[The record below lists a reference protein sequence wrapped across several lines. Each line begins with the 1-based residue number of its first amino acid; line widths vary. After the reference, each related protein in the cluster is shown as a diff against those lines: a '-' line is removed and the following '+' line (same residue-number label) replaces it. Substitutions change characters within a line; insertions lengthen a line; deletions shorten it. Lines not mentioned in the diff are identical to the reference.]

1 MENGSEIVEK
11 VGVING
17 ESLANSNGSTHN
29 GDDNSY
35 GIADEKSVDVDLHE
49 AKPVDYSGLSKKEF
63 VGLLKEAA
71 TKNDFKKADEL
82 IRDIKPLFDDIR
94 LRERSEAL
102 AKFKEEGG
110 NEDDFFYKGDEW
122 DAAFDIYLKSIRDNR
137 QRHFKELED
146 QKNSNLFAK
155 NEILERLRHLV
166 DGEDTEH
173 SLRQFKEIQK
183 EWKGVGP
190 VPQAHIKT
198 LWANYNAL
206 VDRFYDQR
214 SIYFELKELDRKK
227 NLELKYDLVARA
239 EKLLSETEL
248 GNAVKEL
255 NELHNEFRHV
265 GPVPLEEKENIWH
278 KFKTAS
284 DAIYAKRDE
293 FVTNLQREFQA
304 NLELKGKLNEELV
317 AFAAFQSESIKEW
330 NQKTKDIIELQK
342 KWEAIGG
349 VPRSKVRDTNKR
361 FWNSFKQFF
370 QNKNVFFKKLDE
382 ERANNLKL
390 KTELVNRAIELKES
404 KDWEKASQELKELQ
418 AHWKEIG
425 TVPEKHR
432 EKIFQQF
439 KEACDYFFEQRR
451 QSTDREAVEQN
462 ENLAK
467 KEAIIV
473 QLEKIIEEKN
483 GSLAQVKDLQ
493 GQFMAVGF
501 VPKRV
506 VNALKSRFSEVLT
519 KAIEALPDLGAD
531 EKDQAAFEAR
541 LTSIKQGPQA
551 EKKIHNKE
559 HHLRKQIARA
569 ENDIATLRNNLEFFG
584 RSKNAEK
591 MKEEFSARIK
601 QADEEIVHLKKQLQ
615 MLQASA

>member
-1 MENGSEIVEK
+1 MENGSEIEEK
-11 VGVING
+11 VAVMNG
-17 ESLANSNGSTHN
+17 ESLANSNGSLHN
-29 GDDNSY
+29 GDDSSY
-35 GIADEKSVDVDLHE
+35 GIVDEKSVDLDLQE
-49 AKPVDYSGLSKKEF
+49 AKPIDYSGLTKKDF

-71 TKNDFKKADEL
+71 TKNDFKKADDL
-82 IRDIKPLFDDIR
+82 IRDIKPMFDEIR
-94 LRERSEAL
+94 VREKSEAL
-102 AKFKEEGG
+102 TRFKQEGG
-110 NEDDFFYKGDEW
+110 KEDDFSYKGDEW
-122 DAAFDIYLKSIRDNR
+122 DSAFDIYLKSIRDNR
-137 QRHFKELED
+137 QRHFKEIEE
-146 QKNSNLFAK
+146 QKNANLFAK

-227 NLELKYDLVARA
+227 NLEIKQELVIRA
-239 EKLLSETEL
+239 EKLLTEKKVSD
-248 GNAVKEL
+248 AVKEL
-255 NELHNEFRHV
+255 NELHNEFRHI
-265 GPVPLEEKENIWH
+265 GPVPIEEKENVWL

-284 DAIYAKRDE
+284 DAVYAKRDE
-293 FVTNLQREFQA
+293 FVANLQQEFQV
-304 NLELKGKLNEELV
+304 NLESKEKINEELT

-349 VPRSKVRDTNKR
+349 VPRAKMRETNKK
-361 FWNSFKQFF
+361 FWGGFKQFF

-382 ERANNLKL
+382 ERSNNLKL
-390 KTELVNRAIELKES
+390 KTEILNRAIALKES
-404 KDWEKASQELKELQ
+404 QDWEKASNELKELQ
-418 AHWKEIG
+418 ANWKSIG

-439 KEACDYFFEQRR
+439 KEACDYFFEHRR
-451 QSTDREAVEQN
+451 QSTDKEAVEQK

-467 KEAIIV
+467 KEAIIE
-473 QLEKIIEEKN
+473 QLEKMVEEKN
-483 GSLAQVKDLQ
+483 GSLDQVKNLQ
-493 GQFMAVGF
+493 GQFMNIGF
-501 VPKRV
+501 VPKRA
-506 VNALKSRFSEVLT
+506 VNALKSRFSEALT
-519 KAIEALPDLGAD
+519 KAIATLPDLGAD

-541 LTSIKQGPQA
+541 LTNMKQGPQA
-551 EKKIHNKE
+551 EKKILHKE

-591 MKEEFSARIK
+591 MKEEFSAKIR